1 MDELIKVTSNW
12 ADQSLTV
19 LGESYKRNL
28 RAISFFIGLG
38 VAVAFNI
45 DTLFLTEHLYRNK
58 ESRDATVALAL
69 KITEKTDKE
78 VFDACLT
85 LPLEKRKA
93 DPAAQSCSDWWI
105 TSKSRASRGASCR
118 SAGRTHLQV
127 TSIPGWLLTALALS
141 LGAPF
146 WFDLLNKI
154 VNVRHGIAKPETRRR
169 LASQKPEF
177 ALRAEVATS
186 LRAVVGE
193 TQTSAPDAC
202 DALWFGVSM
211 PGDKAPCPSGIEAL
225 PWRTKRPLPPPHIL
239 RRYFT
244 MAYPFQLVV
253 ADPKKLRKIA
263 KHARKLVDSRNGD
276 PVIAISSMRIVLT
289 PAAVGEI
296 VDQAPTED
304 VTGRRLSFD
313 ELMARMGAE
322 STSPLGPARLSELL
336 AAREPA
342 ELGALPRQELDE
354 SDLIR
359 DGWDWHLKETR
370 LVEAWDVFGGPE
382 NIDWKD
388 IRVGQM
394 DTGFRRI
401 PALGFENA
409 DSPGP
414 ASFSPIS
421 TETSCRAIFSTTHS
435 RASATFANEFS
446 AEDPML
452 GGPFDGHGTRTGSVL
467 AGYDPAATPV
477 LRRRAA
483 VPYIP
488 VRISDTVIINH
499 AQEGLARAI
508 STLSVTAAA
517 Y

>member
-1 MDELIKVTSNW
+1 
-12 ADQSLTV
+12 
-19 LGESYKRNL
+19 
-28 RAISFFIGLG
+28 
-38 VAVAFNI
+38 
-45 DTLFLTEHLYRNK
+45 
-58 ESRDATVALAL
+58 
-69 KITEKTDKE
+69 
-78 VFDACLT
+78 
-85 LPLEKRKA
+85 
-93 DPAAQSCSDWWI
+93 
-105 TSKSRASRGASCR
+105 
-118 SAGRTHLQV
+118 
-127 TSIPGWLLTALALS
+127 
-141 LGAPF
+141 
-146 WFDLLNKI
+146 
-154 VNVRHGIAKPETRRR
+154 
-169 LASQKPEF
+169 
-177 ALRAEVATS
+177 
-186 LRAVVGE
+186 
-193 TQTSAPDAC
+193 
-202 DALWFGVSM
+202 
-211 PGDKAPCPSGIEAL
+211 
-225 PWRTKRPLPPPHIL
+225 LPPPHIL

-244 MAYPFQLVV
+244 IAYPFQLVV

-276 PVIAISSMRIVLT
+276 PVMAISSMRIVLT

-409 DSPGP
+409 DSPRSGFVLLVE
-414 ASFSPIS
+414 A
-421 TETSCRAIFSTTHS
+421 E
-435 RASATFANEFS
+435 
-446 AEDPML
+446 AEDPVAHRRAGGQVTESHRVALDPGVESEDIEQLHPAETQHQQRDAGGTGMPPPTPSL
-452 GGPFDGHGTRTGSVL
+452 GGRQFHELPEQRWPALERADECVEVIGETRIVDGMSLTAGKTG
-467 AGYDPAATPV
+467 
-477 LRRRAA
+477 
-483 VPYIP
+483 
-488 VRISDTVIINH
+488 
-499 AQEGLARAI
+499 
-508 STLSVTAAA
+508 
-517 Y
+517 

>member
-1 MDELIKVTSNW
+1 
-12 ADQSLTV
+12 
-19 LGESYKRNL
+19 
-28 RAISFFIGLG
+28 
-38 VAVAFNI
+38 
-45 DTLFLTEHLYRNK
+45 
-58 ESRDATVALAL
+58 
-69 KITEKTDKE
+69 
-78 VFDACLT
+78 
-85 LPLEKRKA
+85 
-93 DPAAQSCSDWWI
+93 
-105 TSKSRASRGASCR
+105 
-118 SAGRTHLQV
+118 
-127 TSIPGWLLTALALS
+127 
-141 LGAPF
+141 
-146 WFDLLNKI
+146 
-154 VNVRHGIAKPETRRR
+154 
-169 LASQKPEF
+169 
-177 ALRAEVATS
+177 
-186 LRAVVGE
+186 
-193 TQTSAPDAC
+193 
-202 DALWFGVSM
+202 
-211 PGDKAPCPSGIEAL
+211 
-225 PWRTKRPLPPPHIL
+225 
-239 RRYFT
+239 

-276 PVIAISSMRIVLT
+276 PVMAISSMRIVLT

-322 STSPLGPARLSELL
+322 STSPLGPVRLSELL
-336 AAREPA
+336 AVREPA

-409 DSPGP
+409 DSPRSGFVLTDFDRNFLP
-414 ASFSPIS
+414 SDFQYDPLQGVGNP
-421 TETSCRAIFSTTHS
+421 
-435 RASATFANEFS
+435 FANEFS

-467 AGYDPAATPV
+467 AGYDPAAKPPYYG
-477 LRRRAA
+477 AA
-483 VPYIP
+483 PRVPYIP

-508 STLSVTAAA
+508 EHLVRNGCSVLTLSMGMVLTLIDERVRKAIDYAYEQGVILVCAAGNTWDPVVAPARLHRTIAVGGSTPAHTPWNGSSFGTEVDISAPAWPVRRASVDRKGRPTYAHGDGTSFATPAVAATAALWLLHWGRKIDTTYPLKWQRVEA
-517 Y
+517 FKRLLTSTAQPGESWNTRQYGAGILDAKAVLQADLPAANTLLEDRSA